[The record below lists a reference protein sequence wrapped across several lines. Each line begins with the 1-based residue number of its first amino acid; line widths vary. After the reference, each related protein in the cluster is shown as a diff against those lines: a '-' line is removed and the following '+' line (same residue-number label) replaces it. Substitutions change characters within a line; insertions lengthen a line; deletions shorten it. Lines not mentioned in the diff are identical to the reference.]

1 MTNLSLKRNQSFV
14 NYLQAKSGEITLNE
28 KDIEKKKKQEK
39 KREEREKR
47 LRDLWKGED
56 DKTADERVIKEHWD
70 DDDDDDALE
79 DFANKKEESMKGD
92 ITLEVKLQVVRKERS
107 VDKKHNIGKKTSNE
121 DDYLEDQIKEKE
133 KKMNELRKI
142 ALDRNICAKKKRRR
156 RPFVKKVSR

>member
-1 MTNLSLKRNQSFV
+1 M
-14 NYLQAKSGEITLNE
+14 
-28 KDIEKKKKQEK
+28 K

-70 DDDDDDALE
+70 DDDDVDALE
-79 DFANKKEESMKGD
+79 DFANKKKESMKGD
-92 ITLEVKLQVVRKERS
+92 ITLEVELQVVRKERS
-107 VDKKHNIGKKTSNE
+107 VDEEHNNGKKTSNE
-121 DDYLEDQIKEKE
+121 DDYLEMKEKE

-156 RPFVKKVSR
+156 RPYVKKVAR